1 MATVNFFRIML
12 GLPSLK
18 ITSTDPG
25 IIPCDGGSL
34 NATGGTGNFNFRAIT
49 VGEGIGFVDTT
60 WNAIGQ
66 IDRFQIIWNNQI
78 VADSLFV
85 GDTLSSNPSNQIS
98 DLATALNDGF
108 QENNWNDQTQ
118 TFDST
123 GNTIYPNIN
132 NYPTTACLWEG
143 GESGTDDRIVYNIA
157 PTGSLYD
164 RNDNSGQTPSGTGG
178 NAPSQGYYENAN
190 GQGLAAPA
198 SGCPASDYKQIGVV
212 ADYPNSNSKSW
223 DGDIKLQFYKDAQY
237 PEIIELR
244 VWGTGGTAW
253 SLSNLTC
260 PGGGYGEIVG
270 MATKLGTDDCT
281 NYGSYGNSITGTFP
295 WNGFSYSNQTF
306 FYDSGIG
313 SSSALEVGDTLYYDQ
328 QLSNPQSLRG
338 IGGANLGYVNIN
350 NNIINP
356 KPNTY
361 FSTWSNTN
369 GTQTPE
375 VPGYQAYNEATNYI
389 DYRKYTSTYF
399 NNVIYTGS
407 NAGVITNITNTYQ
420 WKETVVKYAGIGNGP
435 FSVNCGL
442 TASLTPD
449 TTYYFNSQR
458 NNGCPGYGDFIY
470 TGDPGQPTGTNLS
483 PWGEYPDNSLNSI
496 LPTEGWY
503 VVNTNSGCRT
513 AGMPDRVLIYVTVRG
528 GWSRV
533 AASPMGFNNSPCF
546 Q

>member
-98 DLATALNDGF
+98 DLATALNNGF

-178 NAPSQGYYENAN
+178 NAPSQ
-190 GQGLAAPA
+190 
-198 SGCPASDYKQIGVV
+198 
-212 ADYPNSNSKSW
+212 
-223 DGDIKLQFYKDAQY
+223 
-237 PEIIELR
+237 
-244 VWGTGGTAW
+244 
-253 SLSNLTC
+253 
-260 PGGGYGEIVG
+260 
-270 MATKLGTDDCT
+270 
-281 NYGSYGNSITGTFP
+281 
-295 WNGFSYSNQTF
+295 
-306 FYDSGIG
+306 
-313 SSSALEVGDTLYYDQ
+313 
-328 QLSNPQSLRG
+328 
-338 IGGANLGYVNIN
+338 
-350 NNIINP
+350 
-356 KPNTY
+356 
-361 FSTWSNTN
+361 
-369 GTQTPE
+369 
-375 VPGYQAYNEATNYI
+375 
-389 DYRKYTSTYF
+389 
-399 NNVIYTGS
+399 
-407 NAGVITNITNTYQ
+407 
-420 WKETVVKYAGIGNGP
+420 
-435 FSVNCGL
+435 
-442 TASLTPD
+442 
-449 TTYYFNSQR
+449 
-458 NNGCPGYGDFIY
+458 
-470 TGDPGQPTGTNLS
+470 
-483 PWGEYPDNSLNSI
+483 
-496 LPTEGWY
+496 
-503 VVNTNSGCRT
+503 
-513 AGMPDRVLIYVTVRG
+513 
-528 GWSRV
+528 
-533 AASPMGFNNSPCF
+533 
-546 Q
+546 